1 MRANLELL
9 DPGEGK
15 PGEELLQGSVGLKGG
30 DHHPTVRLHNLNTAS
45 SVLNLWSARAVQ
57 IENDNSCEMYNSFR
71 NTCTTTSIVEVQQ
84 LLFTLSASKL
94 LLAGGQYAPNQNF
107 QRYSQLIENNNM

>member
-15 PGEELLQGSVGLKGG
+15 PGEELLQGGVGLKGG

-45 SVLNLWSARAVQ
+45 GVLNLWSARPVQ
-57 IENDNSCEMYNSFR
+57 IENDNIS
-71 NTCTTTSIVEVQQ
+71 
-84 LLFTLSASKL
+84 L
-94 LLAGGQYAPNQNF
+94 
-107 QRYSQLIENNNM
+107 